1 MLEAK
6 LTPCANLMYNWMIG
20 RSEGDRQL
28 KVDLQD
34 FQAWTGEYRE
44 KAYSDREIF
53 IALQQLKQLKL
64 ILVAKTE
71 VTVKVN
77 RHVTGTSLKPQAA
90 EMLLSDSDISRL
102 NGERHRQHPLGLV
115 SLVTLCSLTWGLIP
129 IAVASSLTQTVEWTP
144 TNAHP
149 WTVLAEKP
157 N

>member
-1 MLEAK
+1 M
-6 LTPCANLMYNWMIG
+6 
-20 RSEGDRQL
+20 
-28 KVDLQD
+28 
-34 FQAWTGEYRE
+34 
-44 KAYSDREIF
+44 
-53 IALQQLKQLKL
+53 
-64 ILVAKTE
+64 VAKTE

-90 EMLLSDSDISRL
+90 EMLLSDSDMSRL

-149 WTVLAEKP
+149 WTVLAEKS